1 MNNKTKDSSSEF
13 ITHKSQGG
21 EKKKKSCCADK
32 PVPLRQETAQDMN
45 HTQLII
51 FHHSTIS

>member
-21 EKKKKSCCADK
+21 KKKKSCCADK

>member
-21 EKKKKSCCADK
+21 EKKSCCADK

-45 HTQLII
+45 HAQLII